1 MPGISYNTSNSNR
14 HCKGGDGGTMA
25 NAGGATKYTAYLQYL
40 PSSGYSSRSYPLNG
54 TGGKSKANAG
64 GGGGAG
70 SYPESTGGN
79 GGAVDWAVGDAGTL
93 GGGGGGC
100 RYQWG
105 DGGKGGKGGDG
116 ALIISEACVPP
127 VCTYDG
133 DSTPDILI
141 TNKNSQQAAV
151 WINGA
156 DSNIVI
162 GANFSKWVDVPNFD
176 NYYNIMLKIDNTL
189 SSQSIHAYSGTD
201 EEEEV

>member
-1 MPGISYNTSNSNR
+1 MPGISYSGTNYQ
-14 HCKGGDGGTMA
+14 HCKGGNGGIMG
-25 NAGGATKYTAYLQYL
+25 NAGSRTNYKAYAT
-40 PSSGYSSRSYPLNG
+40 YSPQGSPIGFYYECKG
-54 TGGKSKANAG
+54 TGGTSKSNAG

-116 ALIISEACVPP
+116 ALIITEACVPP
-127 VCTYDG
+127 ICSYDG
-133 DSTPDILI
+133 DRTPDIQI

-151 WINGA
+151 WIDDA
-156 DSNIVI
+156 ASNITI
-162 GANFSKWVDVPNFD
+162 GAGVSR
-176 NYYNIMLKIDNTL
+176 
-189 SSQSIHAYSGTD
+189 
-201 EEEEV
+201 

>member
-1 MPGISYNTSNSNR
+1 MPGISYNASNSNR

-25 NAGGATKYTAYLQYL
+25 NAGGATNYTAYLQYL
-40 PSSGYSSRSYPLNG
+40 PSSGYSSSSYHLSG
-54 TGGKSKANAG
+54 TGGTSKSNAG

-70 SYPESTGGN
+70 SYPESAGGN
-79 GGAVDWAVGDAGTL
+79 GGAVDWAVGEAGAL

-127 VCTYDG
+127 VCTCDG
-133 DSTPDILI
+133 DSTSDILI

-162 GANFSKWVDVPNFD
+162 GANFSR
-176 NYYNIMLKIDNTL
+176 
-189 SSQSIHAYSGTD
+189 
-201 EEEEV
+201 